1 MPKIKHSEMRLINDA
16 FESDPGWLLDFSDRT
31 MAEFFED
38 EFGLDL
44 EIGRYTVNG
53 GSKMKR
59 LRTFIEI
66 EDGSLVGQVLRGLW
80 EYREGLGFSESQDD
94 FEKLK
99 AKVFALI
106 EKIEGGDS
114 KPATD
119 ALTAFAKNQTLEE
132 LIEDIKRTAAA
143 NKPEVA
149 LDRLHTYCIKQF
161 THLLERRGEACL
173 QDEPLNSRYGKYVRY
188 LIQEQDLR
196 PMTELALKSAIT
208 LMDRYNKIRNDHSL
222 AHDNEILSPEE
233 ARYLYDV
240 VFAMLRFIKKIDSQ
254 NFGQ

>member
-1 MPKIKHSEMRLINDA
+1 MPKIKHSEMRLINRV
-16 FESDPGWLLDFSDRT
+16 FETDPGYLLDFSDRT
-31 MAEFFED
+31 MAEFFDD

-44 EIGRYTVNG
+44 AVGRYTVNG

-59 LRTFIEI
+59 LRTFIEV
-66 EDGSLVGQVLRGLW
+66 ENGSLVGQVLRGLW
-80 EYREGLGFSESQDD
+80 EYREGLEFSENQDD

-99 AKVFALI
+99 VTFFALI
-106 EKIEGGDS
+106 EKIEGGDVN
-114 KPATD
+114 PATD
-119 ALTAFAKNQTLEE
+119 ALTAFARNRTLEE
-132 LIEDIKRTAAA
+132 LIDDIKRTAAA
-143 NKPEVA
+143 NKPEAA

-161 THLLERRGEACL
+161 THLLEQRGESCS
-173 QDEPLNSRYGKYVRY
+173 QDEPLNSRYGKYIRN
-188 LIQEQDLR
+188 LLQEQDLR